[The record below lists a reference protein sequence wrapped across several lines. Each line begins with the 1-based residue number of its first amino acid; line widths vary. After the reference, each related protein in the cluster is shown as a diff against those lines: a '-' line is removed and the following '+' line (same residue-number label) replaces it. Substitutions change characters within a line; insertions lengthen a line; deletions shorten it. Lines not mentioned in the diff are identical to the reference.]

1 MNRYF
6 SFVFLVLIMFGM
18 SSCSSEPKLELLSS
32 KVAIVDDKDIAGWM
46 VDENGKEF
54 VPTAL
59 VYEFVIKNNGDKD
72 IGMSDKEGENIEFY
86 DENRIRIKPNK
97 KLKGISE
104 EIIGINIFE
113 PDSYMETGLG
123 YGTSTIALKSGEEQ
137 TFIMYYDLGISEEN
151 PYTSFITPPENK
163 LIELQN
169 YALDATMVIIVDNTE
184 VAHFD
189 LSK

>member
-18 SSCSSEPKLELLSS
+18 SSCSSEPTLELLSS

-72 IGMSDKEGENIEFY
+72 IGMSDKEGDNIEFY

-123 YGTSTIALKSGEEQ
+123 
-137 TFIMYYDLGISEEN
+137 
-151 PYTSFITPPENK
+151 
-163 LIELQN
+163 
-169 YALDATMVIIVDNTE
+169 
-184 VAHFD
+184 
-189 LSK
+189 